1 MLLFR
6 VLGGWIRGLYLMGF
20 GGFWLAISYFLSRG
34 GDVSPGPTVMGAG
47 ALGGLTFL
55 CGLAIIIRSV
65 MMSSQPAPLAEGSTG
80 WRDDGTRSQSDSGF
94 DPDAAIARYL
104 ERKPGPDEA
113 PHAEAPHKLP
123 PAARP
128 MPSFGRKQV

>member
-34 GDVSPGPTVMGAG
+34 GDAPADATVMGAG

-55 CGLAIIIRSV
+55 AGVAIIVRSL
-65 MMSSQPAPLAEGSTG
+65 MMSSQPAALPEGSTG
-80 WRDDGTRSQSDSGF
+80 WRDDGGRSHIDTGF

-104 ERKPGPDEA
+104 QNKPEQEVTPQSDT
-113 PHAEAPHKLP
+113 PHKLA
-123 PAARP
+123 PAPRAT
-128 MPSFGRKQV
+128 PSFGRKQV

>member
-20 GGFWLAISYFLSRG
+20 GAFWLAISYFLSRG

-55 CGLAIIIRSV
+55 GGLAIIVRSV
-65 MMSSQPAPLAEGSTG
+65 MMGATPAPLPEGTTG
-80 WRDDGTRSQSDSGF
+80 WRDDGTRSQVDSGF
-94 DPDAAIARYL
+94 DPDAAIQRYL
-104 ERKPGPDEA
+104 QNKAEPEEA
-113 PHAEAPHKLP
+113 EHHEAPHKLA
-123 PAARP
+123 PAPRA

>member
-20 GGFWLAISYFLSRG
+20 GAFWLAISYFMSRG
-34 GDVSPGPTVMGAG
+34 GDAPADATVMGSG

-55 CGLAIIIRSV
+55 GGLAIIIRSV
-65 MMSSQPAPLAEGSTG
+65 MMSNQPASLPQGATS
-80 WRDDGTRSQSDSGF
+80 WRDDGARSESDSGF

-104 ERKPGPDEA
+104 ERKPVSDEGPQ
-113 PHAEAPHKLP
+113 AEAPHKLA
-123 PAARP
+123 PAPRQ